1 MINPNVQ
8 AWLGATGYRM
18 QQAAESGDSRAMY
31 QVLTVVAGEVDKY
44 ISPARLASERITLE
58 NEGIL
63 N

>member
-1 MINPNVQ
+1 MIDPTVQ

-18 QQAAESGDSRAMY
+18 EQAADSGDPKAMY
-31 QVLTVVAGEVDKY
+31 QILTIVAGEVDKY
-44 ISPARLASERITLE
+44 ITPARLASERLTLE